1 MFIII
6 IIVVA
11 FVHLFLKLYH
21 LNFPLYRL
29 YCLHSNAEVFLK
41 RVYELL
47 QVMAK
52 CDMLSAL
59 QLFLWGVFTLMYHK
73 YKCLNCLTF

>member
-1 MFIII
+1 MFIIII

-21 LNFPLYRL
+21 LNFTLYRL

-41 RVYELL
+41 RVY
-47 QVMAK
+47 M
-52 CDMLSAL
+52 SYYR
-59 QLFLWGVFTLMYHK
+59 LWQNVICYQFYSYSFGVFL
-73 YKCLNCLTF
+73 L